1 MNLPI
6 TLLSFNIE
14 DIGDKVIPSALN
26 QLPPTEHASILR
38 YKFGRDRQL
47 SLAGRLLRRYY
58 YSKTLGIPWNKLE
71 FFIQPDGKP
80 ALVHPQG
87 HSVDFN
93 ISHDGNWVIFGA
105 TEIPTTCI
113 GVDVVSIN
121 HDTYGPIDDFI
132 SSFNDQLT
140 VEEQELLGKISNEET
155 RLTTFYQI
163 WGLKESYIK
172 AIGKGL
178 ALDLDQFCILPKQ
191 HQQQQQQQSYQQQN
205 QYKDQHCF
213 AQPTSRVDADKT
225 IEQKNAG
232 GTERTITTTTTTAAR
247 TPPSLLQQQGRTRL
261 VLRTKGQD
269 ADHWCIHLGYLDS
282 QSISVVCCGSKI
294 DGTPLDED
302 LVQLGNTTLGLGD
315 MYDEQQQQAS
325 IFTRLDLDTLLS
337 NTPPPSPA
345 FV

>member
-6 TLLSFNIE
+6 TLLSFNIT
-14 DIGDKVIPSALN
+14 DIGDKFHLALN
-26 QLPPTEHASILR
+26 RLPPTEHASILR

-47 SLAGRLLRRYY
+47 ALAGRLLRRYY

-87 HSVDFN
+87 KSVDFN

-113 GVDVVSIN
+113 GVDVVWIN
-121 HDTYGPIDDFI
+121 PDTYGPIDDFI
-132 SSFNDQLT
+132 SSFNSQLT
-140 VEEQELLGKISNEET
+140 VEEQELLAKISNEET

-178 ALDLDQFCILPKQ
+178 ALDLDQFCILP
-191 HQQQQQQQSYQQQN
+191 QQQRQQTYQQRN

-213 AQPTSRVDADKT
+213 AQPTSRVDADNS

-232 GTERTITTTTTTAAR
+232 GTERTITTTTTTTTAR
-247 TPPSLLQQQGRTRL
+247 APQLQQGRTRL
-261 VLRTKGQD
+261 VLRTKGQNRD
-269 ADHWCIHLGYLDS
+269 KHADHWCIHLGYLDS

-294 DGTPLDED
+294 DSTPLDED

-315 MYDEQQQQAS
+315 MYNEQQQAS

-345 FV
+345 LM